1 MNSEKGWN
9 KMKNRNKSWL
19 LGLLLC
25 VILGLCGCFSTGN
38 RGSRTDKSEGIEAE
52 QEDKLQIGLAVD
64 SFVIERWIR
73 DRDAFVATARELG
86 AEVNVQDAGA
96 DPEEQ
101 ISQIR
106 YLIQKDMDVLVV
118 IARDCNALAEVLQ
131 EAKDEGIPVIS
142 YDRLVYDGNSDLYL
156 SFDNRMVGE
165 LMANTLKEAIP
176 EGGDVFMIQG
186 SPDDDNIY
194 LVKEGF
200 EAALKDSNL
209 RVVYTANCEGWL
221 AEQAEQYVE
230 EGLKKYPNVKG
241 IMCGNDDIASQVVQT
256 LAQNQL
262 AGKVIVVGQDCDVAA
277 CQRIVEGTQYMTA
290 FKDIEKE
297 ARIAAE
303 YAVQLAKGKKLENID
318 QEVNDGSF
326 QVPYLELDPVPVTA
340 ENIDEVIIE
349 GGFHQREDV
358 YLNADA
364 ASLKHS
370 KTTTTDSGANGLY
383 ITCQ

>member
-1 MNSEKGWN
+1 MKGIN
-9 KMKNRNKSWL
+9 IAKTSAL
-19 LGLLLC
+19 LILLTVLS
-25 VILGLCGCFSTGN
+25 VILGGCLGASGGN
-38 RGSRTDKSEGIEAE
+38 ERNGSSVQEESEEK
-52 QEDKLQIGLAVD
+52 KLQIGLAVD

-96 DPEEQ
+96 DPQEQ

-118 IARDCNALAEVLQ
+118 IARDCNALSEVLQ

-142 YDRLVYDGNSDLYL
+142 YDRLVYDGGSELYI
-156 SFDNRMVGE
+156 SFDNCKVGK
-165 LMANTLKEAIP
+165 LMAEALIDAIP
-176 EGGDVFMIQG
+176 DGGEIFMIQG
-186 SPDDDNIY
+186 SPDDDNVNQ
-194 LVKEGF
+194 VKEGF
-200 EAALKDSNL
+200 DAALKDSSL
-209 RVVYTANCEGWL
+209 EVVYTANCEGWL

-230 EGLKKYPNVKG
+230 DGLKKYPDVKG

-262 AGKVIVVGQDCDVAA
+262 AGKVVVVGQDCDVAA

-290 FKDIEKE
+290 FKDIEEE

-303 YAVQLAKGKKLENID
+303 YAVMLAKGEKPEDIREKVD
-318 QEVNDGSF
+318 DGSF
-326 QVPYLELDPVPVTA
+326 QVPSLELEPVAVTA
-340 ENIDEVIIE
+340 ENIDEVIIG

-358 YLNADA
+358 YLHANTV
-364 ASLKHS
+364 L
-370 KTTTTDSGANGLY
+370 SGEGNSVVTVSGEDEFY
-383 ITCQ
+383 ISCQ

>member
-165 LMANTLKEAIP
+165 LMANALKEAIP

-209 RVVYTANCEGWL
+209 QVVYTANCEGWL

-290 FKDIEKE
+290 FKDIEEE

-303 YAVQLAKGKKLENID
+303 YAVQLVKGKKLENID

-370 KTTTTDSGANGLY
+370 KTTTIDSGANGLY
-383 ITCQ
+383 TTCQ